1 MSTIA
6 PALNDLPGQRNEFS
20 FNSLTQKADL
30 LAKKVSDFF
39 SENFTVCRENQ
50 ENPPSF
56 IASGYFLLKSSLEFT
71 QTILYTTAILIS
83 QFTLDYFEGNASEYL
98 GEATLSKISACYISF
113 KKSVETFP
121 IGIKNES
128 YQIAATI
135 TNWASSINECQ
146 YDCTKKLIDGTF
158 YRNLNNMMYK
168 LTGHPD
174 FVAHQSDFVAHQS
187 DFVAH

>member
-1 MSTIA
+1 MSTITS
-6 PALNDLPGQRNEFS
+6 PSNDLRFHGDEFS
-20 FNSLTQKADL
+20 SNSLTQTANL
-30 LAKKVSDFF
+30 LAKKVSEFF
-39 SENFTVCRENQ
+39 SENFTVYTENE

-83 QFTLDYFEGNASEYL
+83 QFTLDYFVENASKDL
-98 GEATLSKISACYISF
+98 FDAATNSKITACYISF

-121 IGIKNES
+121 IGIKNEP

-135 TNWASSINECQ
+135 VEWAASINCRQ
-146 YDCTKKLIDGTF
+146 HDCTKKLIDGTF
-158 YRNLNNMMYK
+158 YRNLNNMMYE

-174 FVAHQSDFVAHQS
+174 FVSRQSSNRGESNMYDS
-187 DFVAH
+187 

>member
-6 PALNDLPGQRNEFS
+6 TPLNDLQGQRNEFS

-30 LAKKVSDFF
+30 LAKKVSEFF
-39 SENFTVCRENQ
+39 SENFTVYTEN
-50 ENPPSF
+50 EKNPPSF

-83 QFTLDYFEGNASEYL
+83 QFTLDYFVGNASKNFF
-98 GEATLSKISACYISF
+98 GEATVSKISACYISF
-113 KKSVETFP
+113 EKSVETFP

-135 TNWASSINECQ
+135 TNWASSINKCQ
-146 YDCTKKLIDGTF
+146 YDCTEKLINGTF
-158 YRNLNNMMYK
+158 YRKLNNMMYE
-168 LTGHPD
+168 LTRHPD
-174 FVAHQSDFVAHQS
+174 FVAPQSDNNRRS
-187 DFVAH
+187 Y

>member
-6 PALNDLPGQRNEFS
+6 PPLNDLPGQRNEFS

-30 LAKKVSDFF
+30 LAKKVSEFF
-39 SENFTVCRENQ
+39 SDNFTVYTENA

-83 QFTLDYFEGNASEYL
+83 QFTLDYFEENWSKDLFGD
-98 GEATLSKISACYISF
+98 ATDSKISACYISF
-113 KKSVETFP
+113 EKSVKTFP

-128 YQIAATI
+128 YQISATI
-135 TNWASSINECQ
+135 TNWASSINHCQ
-146 YDCTKKLIDGTF
+146 LDCTQKLIDGTF
-158 YRNLNNMMYK
+158 YRNLNNIMYK

-174 FVAHQSDFVAHQS
+174 FVARQSDNDRRSHFS
-187 DFVAH
+187 